1 MLLLYACR
9 EAGHYC
15 IQEYFMA
22 KNIRLSDH
30 FTYSKLLRFTLP
42 SIVMMVFTSIYGVVD
57 GLFVS
62 NFVGKTAFASVNLVM
77 PFVMIL
83 GGMGFMIGTGGTALV
98 SKILGQGD
106 PDTANRTFSM
116 MVLFTLALGIVLSAA
131 GIVFM
136 RPVSR
141 FLGATDAM
149 MDDCVLYGRIVTGF
163 TFAFMLQN
171 VFQSFFIAA
180 EKPKLGLK
188 VTVAA
193 GLANMVLDALFI
205 AVFKWGVAGAA
216 IATGL
221 SQCVGGVL
229 PLVYFLRPNSSLL
242 RLSPTRLRLRPILA
256 ACGNGSSELMSN
268 ISSSVV
274 SMLYNFQLMRLAGE
288 NGVSAYG
295 VLMYV
300 QFIFISI
307 YIGYSIGCAPVVSY
321 HFGAQNHGELKNL
334 LGKSVL
340 LMGCTGVALTALAM
354 ALADPLS
361 RLFVGYDAGL
371 FALTSHAFRL
381 FAWSFLLAGFNI
393 YASGF
398 FTALNN
404 GGISAAISFL
414 RTLVFQSA
422 SVLILPIF
430 LDVDGIWW
438 AITVAEVFAFLIS
451 VTFLLAKRG
460 KYHYM

>member
-1 MLLLYACR
+1 
-9 EAGHYC
+9 
-15 IQEYFMA
+15 MA

-98 SKILGQGD
+98 SKILGEGD
-106 PDTANRTFSM
+106 PDTANRTFSI

-205 AVFKWGVAGAA
+205 AVFNWGVAGAA

-288 NGVSAYG
+288 DGVSAYG

-438 AITVAEVFAFLIS
+438 AITAAEVFAFLIS

>member
-9 EAGHYC
+9 EAVHYC

-62 NFVGKTAFASVNLVM
+62 NFAGKTAFASVNLVM

-98 SKILGQGD
+98 SKILGEGD

-205 AVFKWGVAGAA
+205 AVFNWGVAGAA

-274 SMLYNFQLMRLAGE
+274 SMLYNFQLMRLTGE
-288 NGVSAYG
+288 DGVSAYG

-354 ALADPLS
+354 ALADLLS